1 MKLLRKKS
9 NYIWVLIYGFFYII
23 SFICLERS
31 NAQPHL
37 IHSVVMGIMGAGLT
51 AFIIISFV
59 YPNGQE
65 LRPALGEGEIF
76 IQAVKLLYRLDTP
89 TNILP
94 SMHVFALLHAAWQYS
109 RMLN

>member
-65 LRPALGEGEIF
+65 LRPALG
-76 IQAVKLLYRLDTP
+76 
-89 TNILP
+89 
-94 SMHVFALLHAAWQYS
+94 MHVFALLHAAWQYS